1 VHAVLRHCIGVG
13 LSVVVVMRGA
23 VGLRYQR
30 TNTHVVGFIGELS
43 ELFVDDAELFA
54 KLTQARRCLLE
65 TSFDEPLCHCASL
78 RSLKHTTGHGSRW
91 SRWARRQR
99 QTVEVHDE
107 WGISHGYF
115 DVDGTWHAT
124 SDSTRQRLRDAMGD
138 PQDAPPL
145 WFVVAGESHT
155 LWNPCR
161 LVLEDGT
168 ERGEIVAL
176 PSDLAIGYHLLH
188 PVDGGP
194 TTHLIVHPPCCPEIP
209 VAWGVAAQIYSLWS
223 ARSWGIGDLGDVA
236 TLAHSVANAGGAAM
250 LLSPLH
256 QPAPSLPQQDS
267 PYYPSSRRA
276 LNPLLISFDAA
287 PPAKLVCDAN
297 TLIDR
302 NQVWPIKRAALEQLY
317 AESSTPPP
325 LPDSIALWN
334 AVCDEYGPDWTAWP
348 HELRRFDPV
357 VLAERLATNQRF
369 AARAAFHQ
377 WCQQLALSQLV
388 ELGSTGVAIIGDLA
402 VGFDPHGADAWQYQ
416 DVLAL
421 NARIGAPPD
430 PFNTAGQNW
439 GIPGF
444 VPWRLRQ
451 VCYEPFIA
459 TVRAS
464 LRGVSGLRIDHVMG
478 LFRQF
483 WIPEGMSAS
492 DGAYVHFAAE
502 ELLAIICLEATRAGA
517 FVIGEDLGTVHDGV
531 REALAANNIARTIVL
546 WFESEPPSQWETKAL
561 ATVTTHDLPTVA
573 GVFSEVCGDARHR
586 ARLLA
591 ITSALSMDAVIAQ
604 AHAAVLQSPARLRL
618 LATDDLCG
626 AIDQPNLPGTVG
638 GTNWRRR
645 LPVGVDQIRI

>member
-1 VHAVLRHCIGVG
+1 
-13 LSVVVVMRGA
+13 M
-23 VGLRYQR
+23 
-30 TNTHVVGFIGELS
+30 
-43 ELFVDDAELFA
+43 
-54 KLTQARRCLLE
+54 
-65 TSFDEPLCHCASL
+65 
-78 RSLKHTTGHGSRW
+78 
-91 SRWARRQR
+91 
-99 QTVEVHDE
+99 HDE

-124 SDSTRQRLRDAMGD
+124 SDSTRQRLREAMGE

-145 WFVVAGESHT
+145 WFVVAGESQT

-297 TLIDR
+297 NLIDR